1 VRRRLERNETKPVPL
16 HKVQRRRGCSDTR
29 ATQGR
34 RRGGEVSGPAGPE
47 VGEWV
52 KWPGAVSQ
60 AGKATRAK
68 FKERKYQLKI
78 GF

>member
-1 VRRRLERNETKPVPL
+1 MKLSQYRSIRYSGAEAAATLGRLGEGE
-16 HKVQRRRGCSDTR
+16 G
-29 ATQGR
+29 
-34 RRGGEVSGPAGPE
+34 GGEVSGPAGPE

-52 KWPGAVSQ
+52 RWPGAVSQ